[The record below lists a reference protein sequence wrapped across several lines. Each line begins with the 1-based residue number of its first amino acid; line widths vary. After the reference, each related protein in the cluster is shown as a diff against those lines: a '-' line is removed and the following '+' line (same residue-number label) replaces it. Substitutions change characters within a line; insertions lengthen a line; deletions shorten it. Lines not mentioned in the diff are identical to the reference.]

1 MERRPTCF
9 SQRNKARAIL
19 LKQNQMG
26 KYKAFKK
33 KTDAPP
39 QVKQGVPCL
48 IILGL
53 IMILVF
59 FVMYGAL
66 KS

>member
-1 MERRPTCF
+1 
-9 SQRNKARAIL
+9 
-19 LKQNQMG
+19 MG
-26 KYKAFKK
+26 KYKAVKK
-33 KTDAPP
+33 KTDALP

-66 KS
+66 RS